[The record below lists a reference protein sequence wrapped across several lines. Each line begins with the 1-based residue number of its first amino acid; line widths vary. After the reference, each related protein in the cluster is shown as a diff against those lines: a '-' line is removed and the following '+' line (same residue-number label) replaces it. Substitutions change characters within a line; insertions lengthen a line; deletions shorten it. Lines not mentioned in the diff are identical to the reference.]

1 MKFLSH
7 KASLTGLLFTQLL
20 HASPI
25 FAESLTFHCTRT
37 ERDFIETYELQIKT
51 AVGSLPTQK
60 GKVYLDGRDLDR
72 VGNGT
77 NQMIKNVVIT
87 KERVSYLSDT
97 RFDAEL
103 FDGVSYPPG
112 SVTSMVIIDRST
124 GKLRKVD
131 TVSGGILASS
141 LGEGTKSYEEQCIPV
156 NNPSLAKD

>member
-1 MKFLSH
+1 MKFLSY
-7 KASLTGLLFTQLL
+7 KVSLAGLIFMQLL
-20 HASPI
+20 YASPL
-25 FAESLTFHCTRT
+25 FAESITFNCTRT
-37 ERDFIETYELQIKT
+37 ERDFIETYELQVKT
-51 AVGSLPTQK
+51 AAGSLPNQK

-72 VGNGT
+72 EGTGT

-97 RFDAEL
+97 RFEAEF

-112 SVTSMVIIDRST
+112 SVTSIVMIDRIS

-131 TVSGGILASS
+131 TIAGGILASS

-156 NNPSLAKD
+156 NHPNLAKD